1 MSSLIEAA
9 LGLTF
14 MAVEGVALAGY
25 YTVRGLVGL
34 GSLTA
39 RGVRNGIDAIGRSIE
54 THKEERNKRIQEER
68 DIQIKNGL
76 RIDKNMDEM
85 WLQTMN
91 EINESNTNAIK
102 LADVRISQLK
112 AENEQRHNQMQQAMD
127 TRLSGLR
134 TETYQQLNIMRKQ
147 QNDALKHLENQVY
160 DDMSR
165 MQEGLDNR
173 ISNLAD
179 TVQGIADNV
188 NERIDIL
195 ASDMQ
200 AMEHGL
206 NQRIDAVNRNVGAVA
221 NGLNRLTS
229 YVNEMEQRIDRRF
242 DQQQQALQDVRNRV
256 GAIEQRMADNDRM
269 GIERRRIAL
278 VWWEELQRMEPDRF
292 VRDENVIMRAAD
304 VQREI
309 DALRRMNDNDIALSA
324 AAHQAIVSVQ
334 NIEVAYTKERL
345 KYEQKLEL
353 TRTMFDALMQT
364 VHQLRVIKLTND
376 EGKACEVETDFWSRG
391 AYGELQEH
399 LKELQAKL
407 DNHPD
412 ANQVDEIQRE
422 IAQDEAALH
431 DIRTNALLRVN
442 LSQARMQAIAD
453 IIGTM
458 EDRQWEV
465 VEKGGEESIGYMGSD
480 NHDEDQ
486 REGAFVVMRNSVG
499 EEVTILVEADE
510 ERGGVRLTK
519 NITGNVERT
528 DQENMR
534 LSNDIDQCVE
544 EAGYSVGESR
554 CVSHNHIPEMETAED
569 LRRKGA
575 KTIMR
580 EQRKAKVND

>member
-14 MAVEGVALAGY
+14 LAVEGVALAGY

-34 GSLTA
+34 GNLTA
-39 RGVRNGIDAIGRSIE
+39 RGVRNGIDAIGDSIE
-54 THKEERNKRIQEER
+54 RHKEERNKRIQEEK
-68 DIQIKNGL
+68 DIQMQNGL

-91 EINESNTNAIK
+91 EINESNNNAVR

-112 AENEQRHNQMQQAMD
+112 AENEQRHRQMQQAMD
-127 TRLSGLR
+127 SKLSGLR
-134 TETYQQLNIMRKQ
+134 TETYQQLNIMREQ

-160 DDMSR
+160 DDMSL

-179 TVQGIADNV
+179 TVQGIADNM

-200 AMEHGL
+200 AMEQGL

-229 YVNEMEQRIDRRF
+229 YVNEMEQRIDSRF

-256 GAIEQRMADNDRM
+256 GAIEQRMEDNDRM

-278 VWWEELQRMEPDRF
+278 VWWEELQNMEPARF
-292 VRDENVIMRAAD
+292 VKDDNVRARADD

-309 DALRRMNDNDIALSA
+309 DALRLMMDDDMSLSA
-324 AAHQAIVSVQ
+324 AAHHAIVSVQ
-334 NIEVAYTKERL
+334 NIEVAYTKEKL

-364 VHQLRVIKLTND
+364 VHRLRVIKLTND
-376 EGKACEVETDFWSRG
+376 EGEACEVETEFWSRG
-391 AYGELQEH
+391 AYGELKNH
-399 LKELQAKL
+399 LIELQAIL

-442 LSQARMQAIAD
+442 LSQARMHAIFD
-453 IIGTM
+453 IIGKM

-465 VEKGGEESIGYMGSD
+465 VKIGDEESTGYMGSN
-480 NHDEDQ
+480 NHAEDQ

-528 DQENMR
+528 DQENMA
-534 LSNDIDQCVE
+534 LSDSIDQCVE
-544 EAGYSVGESR
+544 EAGYSVGGSR
-554 CVSHNHIPEMETAED
+554 CVSHNSISEMEKAET
-569 LRRKGA
+569 LSSQGA
-575 KTIMR
+575 KAVI
-580 EQRKAKVND
+580 QNKRKTNTNA

>member
-34 GSLTA
+34 GNLTA
-39 RGVRNGIDAIGRSIE
+39 QGVRNGIDAIGDSIE
-54 THKEERNKRIQEER
+54 RHKEERNKRIQKEK
-68 DIQIKNGL
+68 DIQKKNGL

-102 LADVRISQLK
+102 LADVRISRLK
-112 AENEQRHNQMQQAMD
+112 TENEQRHKQMQQAMD
-127 TRLSGLR
+127 SKLSGLR
-134 TETYQQLNIMRKQ
+134 TETYQQLNLMRKQ
-147 QNDALKHLENQVY
+147 QNDALKRLEDNVY

-165 MQEGLDNR
+165 MQEGLDSR

-179 TVQGIADNV
+179 TVQGIADNM

-200 AMEHGL
+200 AMEKGL

-229 YVNEMEQRIDRRF
+229 YVNEMEQRIDMRF

-256 GAIEQRMADNDRM
+256 GAIEQRMADNDRK
-269 GIERRRIAL
+269 GIERRKIAL
-278 VWWEELQRMEPDRF
+278 AWWEELQKMEPARF
-292 VRDENVIMRAAD
+292 VKDEHIRAQAD
-304 VQREI
+304 DVKREI
-309 DALRRMNDNDIALSA
+309 DALSMMGDNDMSLSA
-324 AAHQAIVSVQ
+324 VAHNAIVSVQ
-334 NIEVAYTKERL
+334 NLEVAYTKERL

-364 VHQLRVIKLTND
+364 VHRLRVIKFTD
-376 EGKACEVETDFWSRG
+376 DDGKACEVETEFWSRG
-391 AYGELQEH
+391 AYGELQNH
-399 LKELQAKL
+399 LEELQARL
-407 DNHPD
+407 DSHPD

-465 VEKGGEESIGYMGSD
+465 VAKGGDESIGYVGSD
-480 NHDEDQ
+480 KHDEDQ
-486 REGAFVVMRNSVG
+486 REGAFVVMRNSEG

-554 CVSHNHIPEMETAED
+554 CVSHNHIPEMETAEN
-569 LRRKGA
+569 LRRMGA
-575 KTIMR
+575 KTNMR
-580 EQRKAKVND
+580 EQRKANVND